1 MKIRANQTIGVAR
14 SYTRAGHESVTPC
27 AWRAHPEQSVNF
39 LRKRSTLSHRRES
52 LPTRKALFTSAQSAC
67 CHRAVLVAIHA
78 IVLAVPVAA
87 TIIVPCLLST
97 SRATAAQPSAKRRE
111 GSPPRRVATPRRGN
125 VRVNVQWSGVPLRRA
140 LKGLAESSGEA
151 IVIDRRIDPD
161 QPVSLERQGA
171 SPAEIVAAAA
181 NELGLAVMNVGPV
194 LYIIPPVKA
203 ESIKADLARQ
213 MAVARR
219 LKPAQAKVWM
229 RSATLAWPDLAEPR
243 GVLTELAAQEKISLQ
258 GAENVPHDLWPA
270 ADLPPLPLVERLTLI
285 LAPFDLTWQTED
297 EGRGIAI
304 VPLAEAPAGET
315 SQAKP

>member
-1 MKIRANQTIGVAR
+1 M
-14 SYTRAGHESVTPC
+14 
-27 AWRAHPEQSVNF
+27 
-39 LRKRSTLSHRRES
+39 
-52 LPTRKALFTSAQSAC
+52 
-67 CHRAVLVAIHA
+67 
-78 IVLAVPVAA
+78 
-87 TIIVPCLLST
+87 
-97 SRATAAQPSAKRRE
+97 
-111 GSPPRRVATPRRGN
+111 
-125 VRVNVQWSGVPLRRA
+125 RRA